1 MNRINRHDSK
11 TKKKYFV
18 TLFVKNIF
26 LIPNFANLNTMSM
39 MSLFQ
44 RISIFVLASF
54 VLVSCSSTSKINA
67 LKPEP
72 EDASPLIY
80 DNKPSFISLPVALKI
95 KDIENQ
101 TNKFLTGIIYE
112 DNNIEDDDYTVK
124 IWKQAPIIIQNEN
137 GKIKTVL
144 PLKVNV
150 KYRIGTDKLG
160 VALYNTQEFNF
171 NGLVTLMSS
180 VNLNNWKLKTKTEF
194 KSIDWKE
201 SPSVKV
207 FGKNMPITYVIN
219 PAIQIFKSKIEKS
232 IDEAIEQAMD
242 FKPNVLD
249 ALDKIATPS
258 EMSPEYETWLRV
270 VPTEL
275 YATEAQLRG
284 QNIVMQMGLK
294 CTIETLIGKQPTKI
308 FDKSKIVLKPVA
320 KMPDNFTANIV
331 AVSTYSDA
339 SKIITK
345 NFEGQEFAAGS
356 RKVKVMNVALWHKND
371 KIVIALDLTG
381 SLTGTIYL
389 TGLPKYNETTK
400 EIYFDNLDYAI
411 DTKSSLIRSANWLA
425 SGLILKKMEESCRY
439 SLQPNLEE
447 GKKTMLNYLSNFSP
461 MPGVFV
467 NGKMGDIKFT
477 EIQLTNKA
485 ILAFL
490 SVNGKVAVKVDGLE

>member
-1 MNRINRHDSK
+1 MI
-11 TKKKYFV
+11 KKII
-18 TLFVKNIF
+18 LFIVF
-26 LIPNFANLNTMSM
+26 
-39 MSLFQ
+39 SL
-44 RISIFVLASF
+44 VLF
-54 VLVSCSSTSKINA
+54 GCSSTSKINA

-112 DNNIEDDDYTVK
+112 DNNIQDDDYTVK
-124 IWKQAPIIIQNEN
+124 IWKQAPIVILNEN

-171 NGLVTLMSS
+171 NGLITLMSS
-180 VNLNNWKLKTKTEF
+180 VHLNNWKLKTTTEF

-219 PAIQIFKSKIEKS
+219 PAITIFKSKIEKS
-232 IDEAIEQAMD
+232 IDQAIEEAMD

-249 ALDKIATPS
+249 ALDKMATPS
-258 EMSPEYETWLRV
+258 EMNPDYETWLRV

-275 YATEAQLRG
+275 YATEAQLKG
-284 QNIVMQMGLK
+284 QSIVMQMGLK

-308 FDKSKIVLKPVA
+308 FDKNKIVLKPVS

-345 NFEGQEFAAGS
+345 NFEGQEFGSGS
-356 RKVKVMNVALWHKND
+356 RKVKVMKVALWHKND

-381 SLTGTIYL
+381 SLSGTIYL
-389 TGLPKYNETTK
+389 TGLPKYNDATK

-467 NGKMGDIKFT
+467 NGKMGDINFT

-490 SVNGKVAVKVDGLE
+490 SVTGKVAVKVDGLE

>member
-1 MNRINRHDSK
+1 MW
-11 TKKKYFV
+11 T
-18 TLFVKNIF
+18 
-26 LIPNFANLNTMSM
+26 
-39 MSLFQ
+39 FQ
-44 RISIFVLASF
+44 RISVLFIALF
-54 VLVSCSSTSKINA
+54 LLVSCSSTSKINA

-112 DNNIEDDDYTVK
+112 DNNIADDDYTVS
-124 IWKQAPIIIQNEN
+124 IWKQARIVIENDN

-150 KYRIGTDKLG
+150 KYRIGTNKLG
-160 VALYNTQEFNF
+160 VDLYNTQEFNF
-171 NGLVTLMSS
+171 NGMITLMSS
-180 VNLNNWKLKTKTEF
+180 INLNNWKLKTKTEF
-194 KSIDWKE
+194 KSIVWKE
-201 SPSVKV
+201 SPSIKV
-207 FGKNMPITYVIN
+207 FGKDMPITYLIN
-219 PAIQIFKSKIEKS
+219 PAIQVFKSKIEKA
-232 IDEAIEQAMD
+232 IDEAIQESMD

-258 EMSPEYETWLRV
+258 EMSPEYESWLRI

-275 YATEAQLRG
+275 YATEAQLKG

-294 CTIETLIGKQPTKI
+294 CTIETLIGQQPKKI
-308 FDKSKIVLKPVA
+308 FDKNKIVLKPVT
-320 KMPDNFTANIV
+320 KMPDNFAANII
-331 AVSTYSDA
+331 AVSTYKDA

-345 NFEGQEFAAGS
+345 NFQGQEFGSGS
-356 RKVKVMNVALWHKND
+356 RKVKVMNVSLWHKND

-389 TGLPKYNETTK
+389 TGLPKYNENTK
-400 EIYFDNLDYAI
+400 EIYFDDLDYAI
-411 DTKSSLIRSANWLA
+411 DTKSSLIRTANWLA
-425 SGLILKKMEESCRY
+425 SGTILKKMEESCRY

-447 GKKTMLNYLSNFSP
+447 GKKTMLKYLSNFSP

-467 NGKMGDIKFT
+467 NGKMGEIGFT
-477 EIQLTNKA
+477 DVQLTNKA

-490 SVNGKVAVKVDGLE
+490 TVTGKVAIKVDGLE

>member
-1 MNRINRHDSK
+1 M
-11 TKKKYFV
+11 F
-18 TLFVKNIF
+18 
-26 LIPNFANLNTMSM
+26 
-39 MSLFQ
+39 LFQ
-44 RISIFVLASF
+44 RFSILFLMFSLF
-54 VLVSCSSTSKINA
+54 LSCSTVNKIST

-80 DNKPSFISLPVALKI
+80 DNKPSFIGMPISLKI
-95 KDIENQ
+95 KDVESQ
-101 TNKFLTGIIYE
+101 TNKFLSGLIYE
-112 DNNIEDDDYTVK
+112 DTNIEDDDYTIK
-124 IWKQAPIIIQNEN
+124 IWKQAPIQIVNEK

-160 VALYNTQEFNF
+160 VSLYNTQEFNF

-180 VNLNNWKLKTKTEF
+180 IHLSNWNLKTNTEF
-194 KSIDWKE
+194 KSIVWNE
-201 SPSVKV
+201 SPSVKM
-207 FGKNMPITYVIN
+207 FGKDVPITYVIN
-219 PAIQIFKSKIEKS
+219 PAIQLFKSKIEKAIDQS
-232 IDEAIEQAMD
+232 IQESMD
-242 FKPNVLD
+242 FKPNVLE

-258 EMSPEYETWLRV
+258 EMSPEFESWLRV

-275 YATEAQLRG
+275 YVTDAELKG
-284 QNIVMQMGLK
+284 QSIVMQMGLK
-294 CTIETLIGKQPTKI
+294 CTIETLIGQKPSKI
-308 FDKSKIVLKPVA
+308 FDKNKIVLKPVS

-345 NFEGQEFAAGS
+345 NFEGQEFGSGS
-356 RKVKVMNVALWHKND
+356 RKVKVMNVALWHKSD

-389 TGLPKYNETTK
+389 TGLPKYNATAK
-400 EIYFDNLDYAI
+400 EIYFDQLDYAI
-411 DTKSSLIRSANWLA
+411 DTKSSLIRTANWLA
-425 SGLILKKMEESCRY
+425 SGTILKKMEESCRY

-447 GKKTMLNYLSNFSP
+447 GKHTMMNYLSNFSP

-467 NGKMGDIKFT
+467 NGKMGDINFK
-477 EIQLTNKA
+477 EVQLTNKA

-490 SVNGKVAVKVDGLE
+490 TVQGKVTVKVDGLE

>member
-1 MNRINRHDSK
+1 M
-11 TKKKYFV
+11 F
-18 TLFVKNIF
+18 LFKRFTILCTAVFI
-26 LIPNFANLNTMSM
+26 
-39 MSLFQ
+39 
-44 RISIFVLASF
+44 LA
-54 VLVSCSSTSKINA
+54 SCSSTNKINA
-67 LKPEP
+67 LRPEP

-112 DNNIEDDDYTVK
+112 DNNIADDDYTIT
-124 IWKQAPIIIQNEN
+124 IWKQAPIVIENDN

-150 KYRIGTDKLG
+150 KYRIGTNKLG
-160 VALYNTQEFNF
+160 VNLYNTQEFNF
-171 NGLVTLMSS
+171 NGMITLMSS
-180 VNLNNWKLKTKTEF
+180 INLNNWKLKTKTEF
-194 KSIDWKE
+194 KSILWKE
-201 SPSVKV
+201 SPSIKA
-207 FGKNMPITYVIN
+207 FGKDVPITYLIN
-219 PAIQIFKSKIEKS
+219 PAIQVFKSKIEKT
-232 IDEAIEQAMD
+232 IDEAIQESMD

-270 VPTEL
+270 VPMEL
-275 YATEAQLRG
+275 YTTEAQLKG
-284 QNIVMQMGLK
+284 QSIVMQMGLK
-294 CTIETLIGKQPTKI
+294 CTIETLIGKQPAKI
-308 FDKSKIVLKPVA
+308 FDKNKIVLKPVT
-320 KMPDNFTANIV
+320 KMPDNFMANIV
-331 AVSTYSDA
+331 AVSTYKDA

-345 NFEGQEFAAGS
+345 NFEGQEFASGS
-356 RKVKVMNVALWHKND
+356 RKVKVMNVSLWHKND

-389 TGLPKYNETTK
+389 TGLPKYNEKTK

-411 DTKSSLIRSANWLA
+411 DTKSSLIRTANWLA
-425 SGLILKKMEESCRY
+425 SGTILKKMEESCRY

-467 NGKMGDIKFT
+467 NGKMGNITFID
-477 EIQLTNKA
+477 IQLTNKA

-490 SVNGKVAVKVDGLE
+490 NVNGTVAVKVDGLE

>member
-1 MNRINRHDSK
+1 MSK
-11 TKKKYFV
+11 
-18 TLFVKNIF
+18 L
-26 LIPNFANLNTMSM
+26 
-39 MSLFQ
+39 Q
-44 RISIFVLASF
+44 RISILIFSI
-54 VLVSCSSTSKINA
+54 LVAASCSSVSKIDA

-101 TNKFLTGIIYE
+101 TNKFLVGTIYE
-112 DNNIEDDDYTVK
+112 DNNIQDDDYTIK
-124 IWKQAPIIIQNEN
+124 IVKQAPISIENEN

-150 KYRIGTDKLG
+150 KYRIGITQLG
-160 VALYNTQEFNF
+160 VALYKTQEFNF
-171 NGLVTLMSS
+171 NGAITLMSS
-180 VNLNNWKLKTKTEF
+180 IKLNNWTLKTKTEF
-194 KSIDWKE
+194 KTIVWKE
-201 SPSVKV
+201 SPSVSA
-207 FGKNMPITYVIN
+207 FGKDVSITYLIN
-219 PAIQIFKSKIEKS
+219 PAIQLFKSKIEKA
-232 IDEAIEQAMD
+232 IDEAIEKSLD

-249 ALDKIATPS
+249 ALEKIATPS
-258 EMSPEYETWLRV
+258 EMSPEYESWLRI

-275 YATEAQLRG
+275 YATEAQLKG
-284 QNIVMQMGLK
+284 QSIEMQMGLK
-294 CTIETLIGKQPTKI
+294 CTIETLIGKQPAKI
-308 FDKSKIVLKPVA
+308 FNKDKMVLKPVT

-331 AVSTYSDA
+331 AVSTYADA

-345 NFEGQEFAAGS
+345 NFEGQEFASGK
-356 RKVKVMNVALWHKND
+356 RKVKVGKVALWHKND
-371 KIVIALDLTG
+371 RIVIALDLAG

-389 TGLPKYNETTK
+389 TGLPKYNEATK

-411 DTKSSLIRSANWLA
+411 DTKSSLIRTANWLA
-425 SGLILKKMEESCRY
+425 SGTILKKIEESCRY

-447 GKKTMLNYLSNFSP
+447 GKKTMVNYLSNFSP

-477 EIQLTNKA
+477 EVQLTNKA

-490 SVNGKVAVKVDGLE
+490 TVNGKVAIKVDGLE

>member
-1 MNRINRHDSK
+1 MFKIQQIS
-11 TKKKYFV
+11 
-18 TLFVKNIF
+18 I
-26 LIPNFANLNTMSM
+26 LI
-39 MSLFQ
+39 
-44 RISIFVLASF
+44 ISIFVLAS
-54 VLVSCSSTSKINA
+54 CSSVSKIDA

-101 TNKFLTGIIYE
+101 TNKFLTGTIYE
-112 DNNIEDDDYTVK
+112 DNNIQDDDYTVK
-124 IWKQAPIIIQNEN
+124 IVKQAPIVIENEN
-137 GKIKTVL
+137 GKMKTVL

-171 NGLVTLMSS
+171 NGMITLMSA

-194 KSIDWKE
+194 KSIVWKE
-201 SPSVKV
+201 SPSVRA
-207 FGKNMPITYVIN
+207 FGKDVSITYLIN
-219 PAIQIFKSKIEKS
+219 PAIQLFKSKIEKS
-232 IDEAIEQAMD
+232 IDEAIENAMD

-258 EMSPEYETWLRV
+258 EMNPEYESWLRI

-275 YATEAQLRG
+275 YATEAQLKG
-284 QNIVMQMGLK
+284 QSIVMQMGLK
-294 CTIETLIGKQPTKI
+294 CTIETLIGKQPAKI
-308 FDKSKIVLKPVA
+308 FDKNKIVLKPVT

-331 AVSTYSDA
+331 AVSTYADA

-345 NFEGQEFAAGS
+345 NFEGQEFSSGN
-356 RKVKVMNVALWHKND
+356 RKVKVMKVALWHKND

-389 TGLPKYNETTK
+389 TGLPKYNVDKK

-411 DTKSSLIRSANWLA
+411 DTKSSLIRTANWLA
-425 SGLILKKMEESCRY
+425 SGTILKKMEESCRY

-447 GKKTMLNYLSNFSP
+447 GKKTMVTYLSNFSP
-461 MPGVFV
+461 MAGVFV
-467 NGKMGDIKFT
+467 NGTMGDINFT
-477 EIQLTNKA
+477 DVQLTNKA

-490 SVNGKVAVKVDGLE
+490 TVKGKVAVKVDGLE

>member
-1 MNRINRHDSK
+1 MSNLHRI
-11 TKKKYFV
+11 F
-18 TLFVKNIF
+18 F
-26 LIPNFANLNTMSM
+26 LI
-39 MSLFQ
+39 
-44 RISIFVLASF
+44 ISVFFLAG
-54 VLVSCSSTSKINA
+54 CSAVGKIDA

-101 TNKFLTGIIYE
+101 TNKFLIGTIYE
-112 DNNIEDDDYTVK
+112 DNNIEDDDYTIK
-124 IWKQAPIIIQNEN
+124 IVKQAPIVIENEN

-150 KYRIGTDKLG
+150 KYRIGTDKFG
-160 VALYNTQEFNF
+160 VAFYNTQEFNF
-171 NGLVTLMSS
+171 NGLITLMST

-194 KSIDWKE
+194 KSIVWKE
-201 SPSVKV
+201 SPSVKA
-207 FGKNMPITYVIN
+207 FGKDVSITYVIN
-219 PAIQIFKSKIEKS
+219 PAIQLFKSKIEKS
-232 IDEAIEQAMD
+232 IDEAIEKAMD
-242 FKPNVLD
+242 FKPNVLN

-258 EMSPEYETWLRV
+258 ELSPEFESWLRI

-275 YATEAQLRG
+275 YATEAQLKG
-284 QNIVMQMGLK
+284 QSIVMQMGLK
-294 CTIETLIGKQPTKI
+294 CTIETLIGKQPVKI
-308 FDKSKIVLKPVA
+308 FDKNKIVLKPVT

-331 AVSTYSDA
+331 AVSTYADA

-345 NFEGQEFAAGS
+345 NFEGQEFSAGK
-356 RKVKVMNVALWHKND
+356 RKVKVIKVALWHKNN
-371 KIVIALDLTG
+371 KIVLALDLTG

-411 DTKSSLIRSANWLA
+411 DTKSSLIRTANWLA
-425 SGLILKKMEESCRY
+425 SGTILKKMEESCRY
-439 SLQPNLEE
+439 SLQPNLVE
-447 GKKTMLNYLSNFSP
+447 GKQTMVQYLSNFSP

-467 NGKMGDIKFT
+467 NGKMGDINFT
-477 EIQLTNKA
+477 DIQLTNKA

-490 SVNGKVAVKVDGLE
+490 TVNGKVAIKVDGLE

>member
-1 MNRINRHDSK
+1 MW
-11 TKKKYFV
+11 T
-18 TLFVKNIF
+18 
-26 LIPNFANLNTMSM
+26 
-39 MSLFQ
+39 FQ
-44 RISIFVLASF
+44 RISVLFIALF
-54 VLVSCSSTSKINA
+54 LLVSCSSTSKINA

-112 DNNIEDDDYTVK
+112 DNNIADDDYTIT
-124 IWKQAPIIIQNEN
+124 IWKQAPIVIENDN

-150 KYRIGTDKLG
+150 KYRIGTNKLG
-160 VALYNTQEFNF
+160 VNLYNTQEFNF
-171 NGLVTLMSS
+171 NGMITLMSS
-180 VNLNNWKLKTKTEF
+180 INLNNWKLKTKTEF
-194 KSIDWKE
+194 KSILWKE
-201 SPSVKV
+201 SPSIKA
-207 FGKNMPITYVIN
+207 FGKDMPITYLIN
-219 PAIQIFKSKIEKS
+219 PAIQVFKSKIEKA
-232 IDEAIEQAMD
+232 IDEAIQESMD

-258 EMSPEYETWLRV
+258 EMSPEYESWLRI

-275 YATEAQLRG
+275 YTTEAQLKG
-284 QNIVMQMGLK
+284 QSIVMQMGLK
-294 CTIETLIGKQPTKI
+294 CTIETLIGQQPAKI
-308 FDKSKIVLKPVA
+308 FDKNKIILKPVT
-320 KMPDNFTANIV
+320 KMPDNFAANII
-331 AVSTYSDA
+331 AVSTYKDA

-345 NFEGQEFAAGS
+345 NFQGQEFGSGS
-356 RKVKVMNVALWHKND
+356 RKVKVMNVSLWHKND

-389 TGLPKYNETTK
+389 TGLPKYNEKTK

-411 DTKSSLIRSANWLA
+411 DTKSSLIRTANWLA
-425 SGLILKKMEESCRY
+425 SGTILKKMEESCRY

-447 GKKTMLNYLSNFSP
+447 GKKTMLKYLSNFSP

-467 NGKMGDIKFT
+467 NGRMGDIGFT
-477 EIQLTNKA
+477 DVQLTNKA

-490 SVNGKVAVKVDGLE
+490 TVTGKVAIKVDGLE